1 VILVSLA
8 LSPAKAAGHTFSGV
22 MKKVTRNVRW
32 TVLISLILI
41 FGSFVSAAIIQ
52 MRRDRAHALDEAAFM
67 ESRRAQELAS
77 DFAATFDRYAALGA
91 AFANAQANTE
101 TSAAL
106 SEAGGPALQNIAVLD
121 GEGRPLFEMKR
132 APTDLLPLDRRTLS
146 SALQGR
152 QVLTADAGKSLVLV
166 FAENS
171 RFVLVQLATR
181 ELFPGASM
189 EDDLLATRD
198 GRLLAIGRNWRELPP
213 YEALVLKAPRAVTRK
228 VELSSGRRL
237 VALSPLANWPVTAGA
252 SVQAG
257 EALSGWYGA
266 LPLYFF
272 FILGP
277 AFAGGGLAVVLV
289 REFERRTRPGSAD
302 RLLKAKRND
311 EAKLLIRL
319 ADAERRA
326 VEATRSKTEFITHMS
341 HELRTPLNAIIG
353 FSEVI
358 EQGLFG
364 KAGHPKYE
372 EYAHDIKE
380 AGRKLHAQIDEIL
393 DFANLEA
400 GKQPIRLEAVDVGA
414 SVQQALSEL
423 EGRAFARKIRVSLL
437 SSGPASALADVHA
450 LKRTLNNLLA
460 NALQYTREGG
470 LVRIQ
475 IRTDPDVAIIA
486 IQDNGFGFSS
496 VESNRAGEAFT
507 RFDRPGSPAGTG
519 LGLAIAGSL
528 VRRMGGALNISG
540 KAGEGATAEIRLRC
554 A

>member
-1 VILVSLA
+1 MVSLA
-8 LSPAKAAGHTFSGV
+8 LSPAQAADRTFSGV
-22 MKKVTRNVRW
+22 MKRATRNVRW
-32 TVLISLILI
+32 TVLISLVLI

-77 DFAATFDRYAALGA
+77 DFAATFDRFAALGA

-121 GEGRPLFEMKR
+121 DAGRPLFEMKH
-132 APTDLLPLDRRTLS
+132 APRDLLPLDRGIIS
-146 SALQGR
+146 SALRER
-152 QVLTADAGKSLVLV
+152 QVFTADAGNSLVLA
-166 FAENS
+166 FPENG
-171 RFVLVQLATR
+171 RLVLVQLAAR
-181 ELFPGASM
+181 ELFPAAGM
-189 EDDLLATRD
+189 EDDLLATRG
-198 GRLLAIGRNWRELPP
+198 GRLLAIGRNWRDLPP
-213 YEALVLKAPRAVTRK
+213 YEALALKSPRAVARK

-237 VALSPLANWPVTAGA
+237 IALSPLANWPVTAGA
-252 SVQAG
+252 SVLAG

-277 AFAGGGLAVVLV
+277 AFAGGGLAVVFV
-289 REFERRTRPGSAD
+289 REFERRTRPASAD
-302 RLLKAKRND
+302 RVLKARRNE

-326 VEATRSKTEFITHMS
+326 VEASRSKTEFITHMS

-380 AGRKLHAQIDEIL
+380 AGQKLHAQIDEIL

-400 GKQPIRLEAVDVGA
+400 GKQPIRLEAVDISAIVR
-414 SVQQALSEL
+414 QALSEL

-437 SSGPASALADVHA
+437 SSGPVSALADVHA
-450 LKRTLNNLLA
+450 LKRALNNLLT

-475 IRTDPDVAIIA
+475 VRTNTDAAIIA
-486 IQDNGFGFSS
+486 IQDNGFGFSP

-507 RFDRPGSPAGTG
+507 RFDRPGSPAGSG

-528 VRRMGGALNISG
+528 VRRMGGALNVSG
-540 KAGEGATAEIRLRC
+540 KAGEGATAEIRLPN

>member
-1 VILVSLA
+1 MVSLA
-8 LSPAKAAGHTFSGV
+8 LSPAQAAGRTFSGV
-22 MKKVTRNVRW
+22 TRKVTRNVRW
-32 TVLISLILI
+32 TVLISLVLI

-52 MRRDRAHALDEAAFM
+52 MRRDRAHALDQAAFM

-77 DFAATFDRYAALGA
+77 DFAATFDHYAALGA
-91 AFANAQANTE
+91 AFANAQANSE

-106 SEAGGPALQNIAVLD
+106 SEAGGPALQNIVVLD
-121 GEGRPLFEMKR
+121 GGGGPLFEMKH
-132 APTDLLPLDRRTLS
+132 APRDILPLDRGLIS
-146 SALQGR
+146 SALRGR
-152 QVLTADAGKSLVLV
+152 QVFAANAGKSLVLA
-166 FAENS
+166 FGDS
-171 RFVLVQLATR
+171 GRLVLVQLAPG
-181 ELFPGASM
+181 ELFPTASM

-198 GRLLAIGRNWRELPP
+198 GRLLAIGRNWRELPS
-213 YEALVLKAPRAVTRK
+213 YEALALKAAHAVTRK

-237 VALSPLANWPVTAGA
+237 VALSPLANWPVAAGA
-252 SVQAG
+252 SVQTG
-257 EALSGWYGA
+257 DALSGWYGA

-277 AFAGGGLAVVLV
+277 AFAGGGLAVVFV
-289 REFERRTRPGSAD
+289 REFERRTRPTSTD
-302 RLLKAKRND
+302 RVLKARRNE

-380 AGRKLHAQIDEIL
+380 AGQKLHAQIDEIL

-400 GKQPIRLEAVDVGA
+400 GKQLIRLQTVDVGTL
-414 SVQQALSEL
+414 VQQALSEL

-437 SSGPASALADVHA
+437 SSGPASAMADVHA
-450 LKRTLNNLLA
+450 LKRALNNLLS

-470 LVRIQ
+470 LVRVQ
-475 IRTDPDVAIIA
+475 LRTDPDAAIIA
-486 IQDNGFGFSS
+486 IQDNGFGFSP
-496 VESNRAGEAFT
+496 VESKHAGEAFT

-519 LGLAIAGSL
+519 LGLAIASSL
-528 VRRMGGALNISG
+528 IRRMGGVLNVSG